1 MHPPVLHPSGSFSH
15 TFSFPLFISTY
26 PLIYITAN
34 GEDKNNQTKNSTRGQ
49 EKKGPNGK
57 SGTSQGCIIP
67 VEKTINTR
75 LLIVALLFL
84 VVYS

>member
-1 MHPPVLHPSGSFSH
+1 MEKIK
-15 TFSFPLFISTY
+15 TT
-26 PLIYITAN
+26 
-34 GEDKNNQTKNSTRGQ
+34 KTKNSTRRQ
-49 EKKGPNGK
+49 EKGPNGKRK

-84 VVYS
+84 VVCS